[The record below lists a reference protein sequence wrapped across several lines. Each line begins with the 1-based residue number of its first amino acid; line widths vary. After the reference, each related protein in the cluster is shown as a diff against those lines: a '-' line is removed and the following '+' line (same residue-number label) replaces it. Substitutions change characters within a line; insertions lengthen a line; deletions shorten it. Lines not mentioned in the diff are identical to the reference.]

1 MAERG
6 GTWSYLE
13 PEAQELVEAARARAE
28 QGSAGRVARAR
39 ASVALLVLAGVTAF
53 AFLPSDRSL
62 SWPLLVMLV
71 LGYALASRV
80 QYEVGAGV
88 AVATELILVPMLFLL
103 PSPLVPAAVAAAITI
118 AQGPDL
124 IRGRISVDSFFA
136 SVGSAGFVFAPA
148 VLMLALGQPDASPRH
163 WVLVPA
169 ILVAQ
174 FAGDLVW
181 TATCEWLALG
191 MAPRRIAEPMVTVF
205 SVDALL
211 APLGLTVAFAAQ
223 HAHVAALFALTAL
236 LLLHRFARDRQAAI
250 TGSIELGHAYRGTAF
265 LLGDVIEA
273 DDHDTGTHS
282 RAVAPLTIA
291 VATKLGLGARDLRIA
306 ELVALLHDVGK
317 IRIPNEIIHKPGPLS
332 REERA
337 IVEMHTID
345 GEQMLGTVGGLLGEV
360 GRLVRSCH
368 ERWDG
373 TGYPDGLAGEE
384 IPLISRIVCCCDALH
399 AMTSDRPY
407 REALTVAAALD
418 ELERCSGTQFDPEIV
433 EAVVSVLALE
443 AAADRRA
450 SVAFDRIF
458 R

>member
-6 GTWSYLE
+6 GTWSYME
-13 PEAQELVEAARARAE
+13 PDAQELVEAARARAE

-53 AFLPSDRSL
+53 VFVPSDRSL
-62 SWPLLVMLV
+62 SWLLLVLLV
-71 LGYALASRV
+71 AGYALASRV

-88 AVATELILVPMLFLL
+88 AVATELVLIPMLFLL
-103 PSPLVPAAVAAAITI
+103 PVAVVPAAVAGAITI
-118 AQGPDL
+118 AQAPDL

-148 VLMLALGQPDASPRH
+148 VVVLALGEPDASPKH
-163 WVLVPA
+163 WALLPVVL
-169 ILVAQ
+169 LAQ
-174 FAGDLVW
+174 FGGDLVW
-181 TATCEWLALG
+181 TAMCEWLALG
-191 MAPRRIAEPMVTVF
+191 MSPQRIAEPMLTVF

-211 APLGLTVAFAAQ
+211 APLGLTVAYAAQ
-223 HAHVAALFALTAL
+223 HAHVAVLFPLTGL
-236 LLLHRFARDRQAAI
+236 LLLHRFARDRRAAI

-273 DDHDTGTHS
+273 DDFETGTHS

-291 VATKLGLGARDLRIA
+291 VATKLGLGTRDLRIA

-332 REERA
+332 PEERA

-373 TGYPDGLAGEE
+373 TGYPDGLAADE
-384 IPLISRIVCCCDALH
+384 IPLISRIVYCCDALH

-418 ELERCSGTQFDPEIV
+418 ELERCAGTQFDPEIV
-433 EAVVSVLALE
+433 EAVVSVLASQ
-443 AAADRRA
+443 AAADRRTSA
-450 SVAFDRIF
+450 AFDNLF

>member
-6 GTWSYLE
+6 GAWSYLE
-13 PEAQELVEAARARAE
+13 PEAQELVEAARTRAE

-39 ASVALLVLAGVTAF
+39 ASVAFLVVAGVIAF
-53 AFLPSDRSL
+53 AFIPSDRAL
-62 SWPLLVMLV
+62 SWALLVSFV
-71 LGYALASRV
+71 VGYALASRV

-88 AVATELILVPMLFLL
+88 AVATELVLIPMLFLL
-103 PSPLVPAAVAAAITI
+103 PAPLVPVAVAVAITI

-124 IRGRISVDSFFA
+124 IRRRISVDSFFA
-136 SVGSAGFVFAPA
+136 SVVSAGFAFVPA
-148 VLMLALGQPDASPRH
+148 ALMLALGEPNASPRH
-163 WVLVPA
+163 WALLPLV
-169 ILVAQ
+169 LVAQ
-174 FAGDLVW
+174 FAGDLIW
-181 TATCEWLALG
+181 TSACEWLALG
-191 MAPRRIAEPMVTVF
+191 MSPRRIAEPMLTVF
-205 SVDALL
+205 VVDALL
-211 APLGLTVAFAAQ
+211 APGALTVAFAAQ
-223 HAHVAALFALTAL
+223 HAHVAALFPLSAL
-236 LLLHRFARDRQAAI
+236 LLLHRFARDRRAAI
-250 TGSIELGHAYRGTAF
+250 TGSIELGHAYRGTAL

-273 DDHDTGTHS
+273 DDLDTGRHS

-291 VATKLGLGARDLRIA
+291 VSTQLGLGPRDLRIA

-332 REERA
+332 PDERA
-337 IVEMHTID
+337 VVEMHTID

-360 GRLVRSCH
+360 GRLVRFCH

-384 IPLISRIVCCCDALH
+384 IPLISRIVYCCDALH

-418 ELERCSGTQFDPEIV
+418 ELERCAGTQFDPEV
-433 EAVVSVLALE
+433 VAAVVSVLAAD
-443 AAADRRA
+443 AAADRRTTA
-450 SVAFDRIF
+450 AIDDLF